1 MSLELIEVWRLVHEC
16 RMCYYLISPP
26 ANDFEES
33 MIGRV

>member
-1 MSLELIEVWRLVHEC
+1 LVSRPWMSHVLLSI
-16 RMCYYLISPP
+16 IPP